1 MAATTYTF
9 DPDGDLVLVLS
20 KPPETTD
27 ATSQK
32 SATGVA
38 VPSSNKRKLATSTQS
53 VPVAEPE
60 KIRMIVS
67 SKYMMLA

>member
-9 DPDGDLVLVLS
+9 DLDGDLVLVLS

-27 ATSQK
+27 STSQK
-32 SATGVA
+32 SAKGAA
-38 VPSSNKRKLATSTQS
+38 VPSSNKRKRGTSTQS

-60 KIRMIVS
+60 MTRMMS
-67 SKYMMLA
+67 HRNT